1 MLISIG
7 SFHFKLYAI
16 SVNSIRHYSSLT
28 SDKNKVCGDTL
39 LPGPHKSM
47 AELKLNQKFEA
58 LKIAYQYLI

>member
-7 SFHFKLYAI
+7 SFHVKLYAI
-16 SVNSIRHYSSLT
+16 SVNQIRYCPSLT
-28 SDKNKVCGDTL
+28 SDKNKVYEATP
-39 LPGPHKSM
+39 LPGPHTSV